1 MANEKFF
8 RNKTALVTL
17 IAACLVV
24 LISLGVRQTFG
35 LFFMDFKEDLGIS
48 LTEAGLSIGLQMLM
62 WGLTGPIFGAI
73 ADKYGGHKAIA
84 LAFVFF
90 IAGIYFLYAGPN
102 TGIFFQIDMGIL
114 VGIGLGGTAIS
125 IPMAIVG
132 KHFPLSNR
140 TIAMSLVTAI
150 GSFGY
155 FLSPLLTTYSL
166 SENGWQI
173 TLIAFLVALFIGLIV
188 SYFVRSPSLEQ
199 SIETPNSQ
207 STLEAIKEAFASKS
221 YILLVSGFFVCGFH
235 ITLVGTHVPTYVVD
249 RGLESW
255 TAAAI
260 LSLIGLFNIIG
271 SLLSGYLSTKISKKI
286 ILSVIYSLRGLSII
300 FFIFLPASNINA
312 FIFGASFGFL
322 WLSTVPATSGIVA
335 HMFGTKYL
343 GLLYGIVFLSHQV
356 GSFFG
361 AYLGG
366 LFHDLYGSY
375 DYAWYLAIALSVF
388 AAIIHLPI
396 KEEAVLRLSLIH
408 ILTLPTTPYV

>member
-1 MANEKFF
+1 MANENFF
-8 RNKTALVTL
+8 RNKTALITL

-48 LTEAGLSIGLQMLM
+48 LTEAGFSIGLQMLM

-166 SENGWQI
+166 SENGWQM
-173 TLIAFLVALFIGLIV
+173 TLIAFLVALFIGLVV

-235 ITLVGTHVPTYVVD
+235 ITLVGTHVPTYVID

-260 LSLIGLFNIIG
+260 LSLIGLFNIFG

-286 ILSVIYSLRGLSII
+286 ILSFIYSLRGLSII

-343 GLLYGIVFLSHQV
+343 GLLYGIVFLSHQI

-396 KEEAVLRLSLIH
+396 KEEAVLRLKTS
-408 ILTLPTTPYV
+408 

>member
-1 MANEKFF
+1 MSSERFI
-8 RNKTALVTL
+8 RNKTALITL

-48 LTEAGLSIGLQMLM
+48 LTQSGLSIGLQMLM

-73 ADKYGGHKAIA
+73 ADKYGGHKAVA
-84 LAFVFF
+84 LAFLFF

-114 VGIGLGGTAIS
+114 IGIGLGGTAIS
-125 IPMAIVG
+125 IPMSIVG

-140 TIAMSLVTAI
+140 TIAMSIVTAV

-155 FLSPLLTTYSL
+155 FISPLYTSYSL
-166 SENGWQI
+166 ENNGWVY
-173 TLIAFLVALFIGLIV
+173 TLFVFLIV
-188 SYFVRSPSLEQ
+188 LIIGFFISWLVRSPSLEQ
-199 SIETPNSQ
+199 SIEKPNTQ
-207 STLEAIKEAFASKS
+207 GTFDALKEAFQSKS
-221 YILLVSGFFVCGFH
+221 YILLTAGFFVCGFH
-235 ITLVGTHVPTYVVD
+235 ITLVGTHVPTYVID

-260 LSLIGLFNIIG
+260 LSLIGLFNIFG
-271 SLLSGYLSTKISKKI
+271 SLLSGYLSTKMSKKI
-286 ILSVIYSLRGLSII
+286 ILSAIYSLRGVSII
-300 FFIFLPASNINA
+300 LFIFLPASNINA
-312 FIFGASFGFL
+312 FVFGASFGFL

-335 HMFGTKYL
+335 HIFGTKYL
-343 GLLYGIVFLSHQV
+343 GLLYGLVFLSHQI

-361 AYLGG
+361 AFLGG

-396 KEEAVLRLSLIH
+396 KEQPMLRLK
-408 ILTLPTTPYV
+408 TE

>member
-1 MANEKFF
+1 MSSEKFIK
-8 RNKTALVTL
+8 NKTALITL
-17 IAACLVV
+17 IAACVVV

-35 LFFMDFKEDLGIS
+35 LFFMDFKDELDITIMQSGLAIGI
-48 LTEAGLSIGLQMLM
+48 QMLV

-73 ADKYGGHKAIA
+73 ADKYGGHQAIC
-84 LAFVFF
+84 LAFIFY
-90 IAGIYFLYAGPN
+90 ILGIYFLYSGPN
-102 TGIFFQIDMGIL
+102 TGFFFQLDLGVL

-140 TIAMSLVTAI
+140 TIAMSIVTAV

-155 FLSPLLTTYSL
+155 FISPLYTSYSL
-166 SENGWQI
+166 IKNGWVD
-173 TLIAFLVALFIGLIV
+173 TLFVFMIFLFIGFIV
-188 SYFVRSPSLEQ
+188 AFFVRSPFKVQ
-199 SIETPNSQ
+199 SIEKPNDQ
-207 STLEAIKEAFASKS
+207 SILEALKEAFKNKS
-221 YILLVSGFFVCGFH
+221 FILLSSGFFVCGFH
-235 ITLVGTHVPTYVVD
+235 ITLVGAHVPKYVID

-260 LSLIGLFNIIG
+260 LSLIGLFNIFG
-271 SLLSGYLSTKISKKI
+271 SLLSGYLSTKISKKFILSSIYALRGVSI
-286 ILSVIYSLRGLSII
+286 IL
-300 FFIFLPASNINA
+300 FIFLPASNINA

-335 HMFGTKYL
+335 HIFGTKYL
-343 GLLYGIVFLSHQV
+343 GVLYGIVFLSHQV

-361 AYLGG
+361 AFLGG
-366 LFHDLYGSY
+366 LFYDLYGSY

-396 KEEAVLRLSLIH
+396 KEQAVLRLK
-408 ILTLPTTPYV
+408 TE

>member
-1 MANEKFF
+1 MRTDKFI
-8 RNKTALVTL
+8 RNKTALITL
-17 IAACLVV
+17 IAACVVV
-24 LISLGVRQTFG
+24 LISLGIRQTFG
-35 LFFMDFKEDLGIS
+35 LFFMDFKDDLGIS

-166 SENGWQI
+166 SENGWKI
-173 TLIAFLVALFIGLIV
+173 TLIAFLFALFIGLIV

-235 ITLVGTHVPTYVVD
+235 ITLVGTHVPTYVID

-260 LSLIGLFNIIG
+260 LSLIGLFNIFG

-286 ILSVIYSLRGLSII
+286 ILSFIYSLRGLSII
-300 FFIFLPASNINA
+300 LFIFLPASNINA

-343 GLLYGIVFLSHQV
+343 GLLYGIVFLSHQI

-366 LFHDLYGSY
+366 LFHDIYGSY
-375 DYAWYLAIALSVF
+375 DYAWYLAIALSIF

-396 KEEAVLRLSLIH
+396 KEEPVLRLK
-408 ILTLPTTPYV
+408 TN

>member
-1 MANEKFF
+1 MTTDKFI
-8 RNKTALVTL
+8 RNKTALITL
-17 IAACLVV
+17 IAASLVV
-24 LISLGVRQTFG
+24 LISLGIRQTFG
-35 LFFMDFKEDLGIS
+35 MFFMDFKNDLGTS
-48 LTEAGLSIGLQMLM
+48 LTQSGLSVGLQMLM
-62 WGLTGPIFGAI
+62 WGLTGPIFGVI
-73 ADKYGGHKAIA
+73 ADKYGGHKAIS
-84 LAFVFF
+84 LAFIFY

-102 TGIFFQIDMGIL
+102 TGIFFQLDLGIL

-125 IPMAIVG
+125 IPMSVVG

-140 TIAMSLVTAI
+140 TIAMSIVTAI

-155 FLSPLLTTYSL
+155 FLSPILTTYSL
-166 SENGWQI
+166 AENGWQA
-173 TLIAFLVALFIGLIV
+173 TLLAFIIALFVGLCL
-188 SYFVRSPSLEQ
+188 SFFVRSPSLEQ
-199 SIETPNSQ
+199 TIEKPNTQ
-207 STLEAIKEAFASKS
+207 STSDAIKEAFGSKS

-235 ITLVGTHVPTYVVD
+235 ITLVGTHVPTYVID

-260 LSLIGLFNIIG
+260 LSLIGLFNIFG
-271 SLLSGYLSTKISKKI
+271 SLTSGYLSTKISKKI
-286 ILSVIYSLRGLSII
+286 ILSAIYSLRGVSII
-300 FFIFLPASNINA
+300 LFIFLPASNINS

-343 GLLYGIVFLSHQV
+343 GLLYGIVFLSHQI

-396 KEEAVLRLSLIH
+396 KEQPVMRLK
-408 ILTLPTTPYV
+408 TE

>member
-221 YILLVSGFFVCGFH
+221 YLLLVSGFFVCGFH

-396 KEEAVLRLSLIH
+396 KEEAVLRLKTS
-408 ILTLPTTPYV
+408 

>member
-1 MANEKFF
+1 MSNEKFI
-8 RNKTALVTL
+8 RNKTALITL

-35 LFFMDFKEDLGIS
+35 LFFMDFKNDLGIS
-48 LTEAGLSIGLQMLM
+48 LTEAGLSIGIQMLM

-84 LAFVFF
+84 LAFIFF
-90 IAGIYFLYAGPN
+90 IAGIYLLYAGPN
-102 TGIFFQIDMGIL
+102 TGIFFQINMGIL

-166 SENGWQI
+166 SEYGWQI
-173 TLIAFLVALFIGLIV
+173 TLVAFIFALFIGFIV
-188 SYFVRSPSLEQ
+188 SYFVRSPSVEQ
-199 SIETPNSQ
+199 SIEKPNSQ
-207 STLEAIKEAFASKS
+207 STLEAIREAFASKS

-235 ITLVGTHVPTYVVD
+235 ITLVGTHVPTYVID

-260 LSLIGLFNIIG
+260 LSLIGLFNIFG

-286 ILSVIYSLRGLSII
+286 ILSCIYALRGLSII
-300 FFIFLPASNINA
+300 LFIFLPASNINA

-343 GLLYGIVFLSHQV
+343 GLLYGIVFLSHQI

-375 DYAWYLAIALSVF
+375 DYAWYLAIVLSVF

-396 KEEAVLRLSLIH
+396 KEEAVLRLKTS
-408 ILTLPTTPYV
+408 

>member
-48 LTEAGLSIGLQMLM
+48 LTEAGLSIGIQMLM

-207 STLEAIKEAFASKS
+207 STLEAMKEAFASKS
-221 YILLVSGFFVCGFH
+221 YLLLVSGFFVCGFH

-260 LSLIGLFNIIG
+260 LSLIGLFNIFG

-286 ILSVIYSLRGLSII
+286 ILSFIYSIRGLSII

-396 KEEAVLRLSLIH
+396 KEEAVLRLKTS
-408 ILTLPTTPYV
+408 

>member
-1 MANEKFF
+1 MTNEKFF
-8 RNKTALVTL
+8 RNKTALITL

-48 LTEAGLSIGLQMLM
+48 LTEAGLSIGIQMLM

-73 ADKYGGHKAIA
+73 ADKYGGQKAIS

-235 ITLVGTHVPTYVVD
+235 ITLVGTHVPTYVID

-260 LSLIGLFNIIG
+260 LSLIGLFNIFG

-286 ILSVIYSLRGLSII
+286 ILSFIYALRGLSII
-300 FFIFLPASNINA
+300 LFIFLPASNINA

-343 GLLYGIVFLSHQV
+343 GLLYGIVFLSHQI

-366 LFHDLYGSY
+366 LFYDLYGSY

-396 KEEAVLRLSLIH
+396 KEEAVLRLKTS
-408 ILTLPTTPYV
+408 

>member
-1 MANEKFF
+1 MTQEKFI
-8 RNKTALVTL
+8 RSKTALVTL

-35 LFFMDFKEDLGIS
+35 LFFMDFKDDLGIS
-48 LTEAGLSIGLQMLM
+48 LTQSGLSIGIQMLM

-84 LAFVFF
+84 LAFMFF
-90 IAGIYFLYAGPN
+90 IAGVYFLYAGPN

-114 VGIGLGGTAIS
+114 IGIGLGGTAIS
-125 IPMAIVG
+125 IPMSVVG

-140 TIAMSLVTAI
+140 TIAMSIVTAV

-155 FLSPLLTTYSL
+155 FLSPLFTSYSL
-166 SENGWQI
+166 IENGWQT
-173 TLIAFLVALFIGLIV
+173 TLLAFLVALFIGFII

-199 SIETPNSQ
+199 SIEKPNTQ
-207 STLEAIKEAFASKS
+207 GTLDAVKEAFGNKS
-221 YILLVSGFFVCGFH
+221 YVLLVSGFFVCGFH
-235 ITLVGTHVPTYVVD
+235 ITLVGTHVPTYVID

-260 LSLIGLFNIIG
+260 LSLIGLFNIFG
-271 SLLSGYLSTKISKKI
+271 SLFSGYLSTKMSKKI
-286 ILSVIYSLRGLSII
+286 ILSAIYFLRGVSIVL
-300 FFIFLPASNINA
+300 FIFLPASNINA

-335 HMFGTKYL
+335 HIFGTKYL
-343 GLLYGIVFLSHQV
+343 GLLYGIVFLSHQI

-375 DYAWYLAIALSVF
+375 DYAWYLAIALSIF

-396 KEEAVLRLSLIH
+396 KEEPVLRLKIE
-408 ILTLPTTPYV
+408 

>member
-1 MANEKFF
+1 MSTEKFI
-8 RNKTALVTL
+8 RNKTALITL

-35 LFFMDFKEDLGIS
+35 LFFMDFKNDLGIS
-48 LTEAGLSIGLQMLM
+48 LTEAGLSIGIQMLM

-73 ADKYGGHKAIA
+73 ADKYGGHKAIS

-166 SENGWQI
+166 NENGWQI

-235 ITLVGTHVPTYVVD
+235 ITLVGTHVPTYVID

-260 LSLIGLFNIIG
+260 LSLIGLFNIFG

-286 ILSVIYSLRGLSII
+286 ILSFIYSLRGLSII
-300 FFIFLPASNINA
+300 LFIFLPASNINA

-335 HMFGTKYL
+335 HMFGIKYL
-343 GLLYGIVFLSHQV
+343 GLLYGIVFLSHQI

-366 LFHDLYGSY
+366 LFHDIYGSY
-375 DYAWYLAIALSVF
+375 DYAWYLAIALSIF

-396 KEEAVLRLSLIH
+396 KEEPVLRLK
-408 ILTLPTTPYV
+408 TN